1 MMKEKFANIMTL
13 LLIVA
18 IPVGIF
24 LYQYAYLPSRCDN
37 GAKIFNITSVAKP
50 SGAYTLEEVNG
61 LNYWWKR
68 FMPMTILL
76 ETGDRVV
83 LKIKTADMTHQFY
96 VPGLGL
102 GPVAIV
108 PGYITELGFTAEKEG
123 IYQYFCTTM
132 CGDCHTYMTGWIVVS
147 PKGGE
152 IEAPNPIVC
161 PLCSLES
168 TKPPQDNMIALGEY
182 LYQTSGCIS
191 CHGVWGKG
199 GVSNFNYAKSTIP
212 AHDTT
217 AAKLF
222 LQTPEDARVFF
233 ELLEHNSDLDDLV
246 DTPDIPLFN
255 VVLDRYNALKQ
266 IVRNGSTPEKLDKAG
281 PEPPLWMPAWKYRF
295 TDREIDALILY
306 FIDFYLYEADEE
318 EESS

>member
-13 LLIVA
+13 LLIIA
-18 IPVGIF
+18 IPVGIY
-24 LYQYAYLPSRCDN
+24 LYQYEYLPSQYDK
-37 GAKIFNITSVAKP
+37 GTKIFNITSIAEP
-50 SGAYTLEEVNG
+50 SGAYTLNEVNG

-68 FMPMTILL
+68 FAPMTILL

-108 PGYITELGFTAEKEG
+108 PGHIAELRFTAEREG

-132 CGDCHTYMTGWIVVS
+132 CGDCHTYMTGWIVIS
-147 PKGGE
+147 AKGKK
-152 IEAPNPIVC
+152 IEAPVPIVC
-161 PLCSLES
+161 PLCYLDFD
-168 TKPPQDNMIALGEY
+168 KPPPDNMLELGEY
-182 LYQTSGCIS
+182 LYQTLGCIS

-199 GVSNFNYAKSTIP
+199 GVNNFNYAKTTIP

-222 LQTPEDARVFF
+222 LLTPEDARSFS
-233 ELLEHNSDLDDLV
+233 ELLKHNSDLDDLEEE
-246 DTPDIPLFN
+246 PDIPLFN
-255 VVLDRYNALKQ
+255 VVLDRHNALKQ

-281 PEPPLWMPAWKYRF
+281 PEPPLWMPAWKYRL

-306 FIDFYLYEADEE
+306 FIDFYLFEADEE
-318 EESS
+318 EDPS